1 MKKIY
6 HTEEEKVEAYRKM
19 RREAYKRWYDKT
31 KADPE
36 KWEAFREKAK
46 CKTKKGQLE
55 ARIRD
60 LEKAQT
66 NSA

>member
-1 MKKIY
+1 MKKVY

-36 KWEAFREKAK
+36 KWEAFRAKAK
-46 CKTKKGQLE
+46 RKTKKGQLE
-55 ARIRD
+55 ARIRE
-60 LEKAQT
+60 LEEAQT
-66 NSA
+66 IGA